1 MFKQYIAQVL
11 LNAKA
16 MANALLKK
24 GYTLV
29 SGTKATVFQ
38 RWFCFFVVVQNTYEC
53 TYTVWYWLFVYPSL
67 MVSVVMSAAPTE
79 SVTVI

>member
-11 LNAKA
+11 LNAKS

-29 SGTKATVFQ
+29 SGTVDGFFLPNLHSVFMKAMITSSHMFEW
-38 RWFCFFVVVQNTYEC
+38 RK
-53 TYTVWYWLFVYPSL
+53 
-67 MVSVVMSAAPTE
+67 
-79 SVTVI
+79 VTIYFTDRHISP

>member
-1 MFKQYIAQVL
+1 MFKQYIDQVL

-29 SGTKATVFQ
+29 SGTEPTVFHDKVAI
-38 RWFCFFVVVQNTYEC
+38 RKVFFYTY
-53 TYTVWYWLFVYPSL
+53 
-67 MVSVVMSAAPTE
+67 
-79 SVTVI
+79 I